1 MSMTLWLHTLQ
12 GHDMTREMTRESEDH
27 DLMHELADDL
37 DFLCER
43 LGVARLSSFFDLTDM
58 EYNFD
63 RGGAVAQSAR
73 VGDADDE
80 VSTLD
85 AETGYAYG
93 IDDMQW
99 FDAAAGLNTLQALR
113 EEIDFSDGLELHL
126 DEEEQGLLLDELD
139 DCISRLHLPAA
150 NGGRFHLAVLM

>member
-12 GHDMTREMTRESEDH
+12 DREMSRDSEDH
-27 DLMHELADDL
+27 NLMHELADDL

-43 LGVARLSSFFDLTDM
+43 LGVFKLSSFFDLTDM
-58 EYNFD
+58 EFNFD
-63 RGGAVAQSAR
+63 HGGALAQSAQ
-73 VGDADDE
+73 VDEDDE

-85 AETGYAYG
+85 PETGYAYG

-99 FDAAAGLNTLQALR
+99 FDAGAGLATLSALR

-126 DEEEQGLLLDELD
+126 DEEEQEVLLSELD
-139 DCISRLHLPAA
+139 DCIMHLRDPAA
-150 NGGRFHLAVLM
+150 KGGKFHLAVLM